1 MTFNSPKHLNP
12 FFENVNENPEY
23 EANRILTDFGWDG
36 TLPVDLLAIC
46 EANDFEVK
54 FFPYPDMKEPATTK
68 FFSRGYFH
76 IVINTYG
83 TDNLNGFSTDPMLYR
98 RQRFSLAHEMGHSIF
113 KSHVNT
119 ELQKNLQN
127 DSNPHSQEYKKRM
140 ENQANQFAAHLLIP
154 NKAFKKHFRY
164 IDPSSIDKVIFK
176 VADLFDV
183 SIQVAVQQVS
193 RLVDFPCIAILFN
206 ADGSTLRTPAFS
218 SDFSETKLFYPKS
231 QDVPFGT
238 QAAQILKNIQSV
250 QCMKKH
256 YRDASIWFPDAPAWK
271 AEKFSIKETS
281 IALGSYGVAS
291 FLEIISLD
299 D

>member
-12 FFENVNENPEY
+12 FFEEVNENPEY
-23 EANRILTDFGWDG
+23 EANRILTEFEWDG
-36 TLPVDLLAIC
+36 TLPINLLAIC
-46 EANDFEVK
+46 EANDFEVE
-54 FFPYPDMKEPATTK
+54 FAPHPEMNEEATTK
-68 FFSRGYFH
+68 LFGQGDFR

-83 TDNLNGFSTDPMLYR
+83 TDNLAGFSTDPMFYR

-113 KSHVNT
+113 KSHINT

-140 ENQANQFAAHLLIP
+140 ENQANQFAAYLLIP
-154 NKAFKKHFRY
+154 TKAFKKHFRY
-164 IDPSSIDKVIFK
+164 IDSNSIDRVISK
-176 VADLFDV
+176 AADLFDV

-193 RLVDFPCIAILFN
+193 RLVDFPCIAILFK
-206 ADGSTLRTPAFS
+206 ADGSTLRTPSFS
-218 SDFSETKLFYPKS
+218 PDFSETRLFYPKS
-231 QDVPFGT
+231 QDVPLGT
-238 QAAQILKNIQSV
+238 QAVQILKNIQSA
-250 QCMKKH
+250 QCMKKY
-256 YRDASIWFPDAPAWK
+256 YRDASIWFPDAPGWK
-271 AEKFSIKETS
+271 AEKFSVKETS

>member
-12 FFENVNENPEY
+12 FFEKVDENPEY
-23 EANRILTDFGWDG
+23 EANRILTEFEWDG
-36 TLPVDLLAIC
+36 TLPIDLLAIC
-46 EANDFEVK
+46 EANDFEVE
-54 FFPYPDMKEPATTK
+54 FAPHPEMTEEATTK
-68 FFSRGYFH
+68 FFDQGDFR
-76 IVINTYG
+76 IIINTCG
-83 TDNLNGFSTDPMLYR
+83 TNNLDGFSTDPMFYR

-127 DSNPHSQEYKKRM
+127 DSNPYKQEYKKRM
-140 ENQANQFAAHLLIP
+140 ENQANQFAAYLLIP
-154 NKAFKKHFRY
+154 NKAFKKHFRC
-164 IDPSSIDKVIFK
+164 IDPNSIDKVVSK

-193 RLVDFPCIAILFN
+193 RLVDFPCIAILFK
-206 ADGSTLRTPAFS
+206 ADGSVLRTPAFS
-218 SDFSETKLFYPKS
+218 PDFLETKLFYSKS
-231 QDVPFGT
+231 QDAPLRT
-238 QAAQILKNIQSV
+238 QAAQILKNIQSG

-256 YRDASIWFPDAPAWK
+256 FRDASIWFPDEPDWK
-271 AEKFSIKETS
+271 AEKFSVKETS
-281 IALGSYGVAS
+281 MALGSYGVAS